1 VILLNKM
8 SQELREKCGIVGI
21 YSKNLPVSRLA
32 FFALF
37 ALQHRGQEA
46 SGITTSDGKKLY
58 THKGAGLVPQVYTE
72 KNITEDLKGYIGI
85 GHNRYST
92 SGGGALDHAQ
102 PILNNKISKD
112 ATFALAHNGNL
123 PSVKAL
129 EKFLASK
136 KALQKNRMDSEL
148 IADAI
153 DFYIKEGNSLP
164 KSLEKAFPL
173 ITGAFSLVMMDK
185 NTLVAVR
192 DTYGMRP
199 LALGRLGRGYVVASE
214 TCALQTIGA
223 TFEREVKPGE
233 MIVINKSG
241 IKSKQLARPNP
252 KHDIFEYVYFARP
265 DSVLSGRLIY
275 EVRKNFGKTLAEEF
289 KLKVDAIVPVPDTA
303 TPVALGYSATT
314 GIPIEMALVKN
325 RYVHRTFIEPD
336 QKSRRKSVALKLIP
350 LPAVLKGKK
359 IALIDDSIVRG
370 NTCKRLVAT
379 LFKAGAKEVHLLISS
394 PPIRFPDFYGM
405 DTPNQNELIASSKT
419 IEETRKFMGATSLNY
434 LSLDGLIKSV
444 GLPKEHLST
453 SCFTGI
459 YPIDLKERKNE
470 VNYDVPKK

>member
-1 VILLNKM
+1 M
-8 SQELREKCGIVGI
+8 SELKEKCGIVGI
-21 YSKNLPVSRLA
+21 YGKNLPVSRLA
-32 FFALF
+32 FFSLF

-46 SGITTSDGKKLY
+46 SGITTSDGKNLY

-72 KNITEDLKGYIGI
+72 KNIEDLKGYIAI

-102 PILNNKISKD
+102 PILNNKINKD

-123 PSVKAL
+123 PSVKKL

-148 IADAI
+148 ITDAI
-153 DFYIKEGNSLP
+153 DVYIKEGNTIARSV
-164 KSLEKAFPL
+164 EKIFPL

-185 NTLVAVR
+185 DTLVAIR

-199 LALGRLGRGYVVASE
+199 LSLGRFGHGYVVASE

-223 TFEREVKPGE
+223 TFIRDIKPGE
-233 MIVINKSG
+233 MVVINKNEL
-241 IKSKQLARPNP
+241 KSKQLAPSNP

-265 DSVLSGRLIY
+265 DSVLSGKLIY
-275 EVRKNFGKTLAEEF
+275 DVRKNFGKALADEF

-303 TPVALGYSATT
+303 TPVALGYSKAT

-350 LPAVLKGKK
+350 LPSVLKGKK
-359 IALIDDSIVRG
+359 IAVIDDSIVRG
-370 NTCKRLVAT
+370 NTSKKLVET
-379 LFKAGAKEVHLLISS
+379 LFKSGAKEVHFLVSS

-405 DTPNQNELIASSKT
+405 DTPNQNELIASNKT
-419 IEETRKFMGATSLNY
+419 IEETRKFLGATSLNY
-434 LSLDGLIKSV
+434 LSLGGLIKSV
-444 GLPKEHLST
+444 GLPKNHIST

-470 VNYDVPKK
+470 VNHDIPTK